1 MLTVKSA
8 PRMPVMTVH
17 AGGRFAPHIKDL
29 EAIYTTGRATERM
42 GVVLYTEAT
51 RVPTRGE

>member
-1 MLTVKSA
+1 MLTIKSA
-8 PRMPVMTVH
+8 PACTVIT
-17 AGGRFAPHIKDL
+17 GMRGRFVPHIKDL